1 MTLWRPSRRAL
12 LKTSAISAAAAL
24 IGAPRIVRADPKEVV
39 VGGPAGAAKYFN
51 SDVFPL
57 IEKKLGIKVIYEG
70 TNSLTNLQKMSAD
83 KDAPKMSVV
92 IMDDPVMLVA
102 AKEGLITPI
111 TVSGSPNLA
120 KLAPTNVH
128 QDGMWAN
135 YQMPWAGIAFNTQ
148 GGKAPTSWNDLYA
161 PGAAGKV
168 IIPSLKNTEGYW
180 ALLSAAHLATGK
192 PYKDAQYEIDAG
204 FKKLATLKPN
214 LLNVYTDAPQAINL
228 LEQGEAQMIGG
239 QFSAYTLIRKAAGS
253 PVDLAL
259 PSDGAFAMPSGISK
273 VAKGPAGDVSDAIVD
288 MFLGPEVQVALATK
302 AFVTPTNPETK
313 KPAGYPDPSQLFSP
327 DWAFF
332 AKERGG
338 WVDRW
343 NQL

>member
-102 AKEGLITPI
+102 AKEGLINPI

-148 GGKAPTSWNDLYA
+148 GAKRRRVGTTSMPPERRARSSFLRSRTRRA
-161 PGAAGKV
+161 IGPLFPLPISRPA
-168 IIPSLKNTEGYW
+168 SLTRMRNMK
-180 ALLSAAHLATGK
+180 S
-192 PYKDAQYEIDAG
+192 
-204 FKKLATLKPN
+204 
-214 LLNVYTDAPQAINL
+214 
-228 LEQGEAQMIGG
+228 
-239 QFSAYTLIRKAAGS
+239 
-253 PVDLAL
+253 
-259 PSDGAFAMPSGISK
+259 MP
-273 VAKGPAGDVSDAIVD
+273 A
-288 MFLGPEVQVALATK
+288 
-302 AFVTPTNPETK
+302 
-313 KPAGYPDPSQLFSP
+313 
-327 DWAFF
+327 
-332 AKERGG
+332 
-338 WVDRW
+338 
-343 NQL
+343 